1 VNTVIRIAVL
11 LAAASALPV
20 PRALAA
26 TEAPPR
32 EPSQIYKEFCASCH
46 EGGKVPRAPHAV
58 QFPMIG
64 PDQIYR
70 ALTTGAMQ
78 AQGGTLSETEKK
90 SIAEFLGG
98 RTLASQ
104 APVELPACSGTHAR
118 FDISQPPPFAGWGMT
133 PTNHRYAA
141 AELARLDAADVPR
154 LELKWAFGFPGAT
167 QARSQPTL
175 AGGAIYVGS
184 QDGTVYALDFDT
196 GCVRWTFKAD
206 AEVRNS
212 PVVEPWTAGD
222 RTARPRLFI
231 GDFIGNAYALDAGT
245 GKQLWKTRVDPHP
258 RATLT
263 GSPRLFEGRLYVSV
277 SANEWAS
284 AADPAYECCT
294 FRGGVAALDATTG
307 QKIWH
312 AYSIQDEPKLTGRIN
327 SAGARL
333 WGPAGAPVWN
343 SPTIDAKRRRV
354 YVGSGEAYTSPAA
367 PTSDSVLAFDL
378 DTGRFLWHYQG
389 VADDAWNMACF
400 IGGSANCPP
409 ENGPDLDIGA
419 STILATLP
427 GGRDLLIAGQKSGD
441 VYALDPDDH
450 GRLIWRRKI
459 GRGGVSGGVHW
470 GMAVAGTTLFA
481 AVSDPKIMAHE
492 ATLSAFP
499 GLNALDLATGR
510 TLWHTP
516 APNICRPDAR
526 PGCDSG
532 LSAPVTALPGVV
544 FAGAYDGHLRAY
556 DAATGKVIWDYD
568 TDREFT
574 AIGGVPA
581 RGGSIEAAGPVV
593 FNGTVLV
600 NSGYLFGGRMAGNV
614 LLAFAVPQPKKPQPK
629 KE

>member
-1 VNTVIRIAVL
+1 MIHFAWLFSIAL
-11 LAAASALPV
+11 LLPA

-32 EPSQIYKEFCASCH
+32 DPAAIYRDSCATCH
-46 EGGKVPRAPHAV
+46 ESGKVPRAPHAV

-78 AQGGTLSETEKK
+78 AQGSALSEAEKK

-98 RTLASQ
+98 RRLAS
-104 APVELPACSGTHAR
+104 APPVKLPACRGAASR
-118 FDISQPPPFAGWGMT
+118 FDVSAPPPLAGWGMT
-133 PTNHRYAA
+133 PTNHRFAP
-141 AELARLDAADVPR
+141 AEVARLDAADVPR
-154 LELKWAFGFPGAT
+154 LALKWAFAFPGAT

-196 GCVRWTFKAD
+196 GCVRWTFRAEG
-206 AEVRNS
+206 EVRSS

-231 GDFIGNAYALDAGT
+231 GDFVGNAYALDAQT
-245 GKQLWKTRVDPHP
+245 GRMLWKTKVDDHP

-263 GSPRLFEGRLYVSV
+263 GSPRWFDGRVYVPIS
-277 SANEWAS
+277 SNEWAS
-284 AADPAYECCT
+284 AADPAYECCS
-294 FRGGVAALDATTG
+294 FRGGVAALDAATG

-312 AYSIQDEPKLTGRIN
+312 GYAIQEVPQLTGRTN

-333 WGPAGAPVWN
+333 RGPAGAPVWN

-354 YVGSGEAYTSPAA
+354 YVGTGEAYTSPAA
-367 PTSDSVLAFDL
+367 ATSDAVLAFDL
-378 DTGRFLWHYQG
+378 DTGKLVWHYQG

-409 ENGPDLDIGA
+409 ENGPDLDVGA
-419 STILATLP
+419 STILTTLP
-427 GGRDLLIAGQKSGD
+427 DGRDLVLAGQKSGD
-441 VYALDPDDH
+441 VYALDPDDR

-470 GMAVAGTTLFA
+470 GMALAGDRLFVAI
-481 AVSDPKIMAHE
+481 SDPKIMAHE

-499 GLNALDLATGR
+499 GLNALDAATGR
-510 TLWHTP
+510 TLWSTP
-516 APNICRPDAR
+516 AANVCRPDSR
-526 PGCDSG
+526 PGCDPA
-532 LSAPVTALPGVV
+532 LSAPITAIPGVV
-544 FAGAYDGHLRAY
+544 FAGALDGFLRAY
-556 DAATGKVIWDYD
+556 DAATGKVIWEYS
-568 TDREFT
+568 TDREFAT
-574 AIGGVPA
+574 LGGIKG
-581 RGGSIEAAGPVV
+581 RGGSIEGAGPVV
-593 FNGTVLV
+593 FHGTVLV

-614 LLAFAVPQPKKPQPK
+614 LLAFAIPRPQAK
-629 KE
+629 